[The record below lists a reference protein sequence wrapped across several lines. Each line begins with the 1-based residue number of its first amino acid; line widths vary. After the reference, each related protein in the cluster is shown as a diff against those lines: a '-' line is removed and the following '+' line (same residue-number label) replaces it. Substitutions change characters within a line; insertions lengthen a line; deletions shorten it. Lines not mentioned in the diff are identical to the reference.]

1 MEYSIYKLDFHTG
14 VHLGNGML
22 NDSDYTFGA
31 DQLFSAL
38 YIEGIKLCCE
48 QKFYSMVQE
57 GRLLFSDTFPY
68 VGKQYMVPKPMLYVE
83 PVKRGSSEQK
93 KIYKKMK

>member
-31 DQLFSAL
+31 DQLFSAAL
-38 YIEGIKLCCE
+38 HRGHKA
-48 QKFYSMVQE
+48 
-57 GRLLFSDTFPY
+57 LL
-68 VGKQYMVPKPMLYVE
+68 
-83 PVKRGSSEQK
+83 
-93 KIYKKMK
+93 